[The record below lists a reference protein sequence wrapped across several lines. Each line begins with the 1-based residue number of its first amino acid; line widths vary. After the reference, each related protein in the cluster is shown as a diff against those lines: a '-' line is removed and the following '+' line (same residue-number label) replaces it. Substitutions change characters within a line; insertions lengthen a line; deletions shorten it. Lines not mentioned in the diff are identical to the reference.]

1 MSLLTK
7 FQYGCT
13 GISWMFKNPLPG
25 HACCEEHDVAYDQ
38 GGSLGWKWR
47 MDMKLAK
54 CISEKNGSGI
64 VGRLKAAGAW
74 LMVTANPYAYIVWH
88 RPEGA

>member
-1 MSLLTK
+1 MSALSR

-25 HACCEEHDVAYDQ
+25 HPCCEEHDVAYDQ
-38 GGSLGWKWR
+38 GGSLKWKLQ
-47 MDMKLAK
+47 MDAKLAR
-54 CISEKNGSGI
+54 CIYSKNGSGA
-64 VGRLKAAGAW
+64 VGWLKGVGAW
-74 LMVTANPYAYIVWH
+74 LMVTVNPYSYIVWK